1 LVTFKDEVKKKD
13 IKPLNPEE
21 EEKRVQETL
30 QFYKKKCWSRLK
42 MDKDGKVKIF
52 DEEDY
57 KALHEK
63 MRKK

>member
-1 LVTFKDEVKKKD
+1 LS
-13 IKPLNPEE
+13 PEE
-21 EEKRVQETL
+21 EEKRIQEIL
-30 QFYKKKCWSRLK
+30 QFHKKKFWGLLK
-42 MDKDGKVKIF
+42 TDKDGKVKIF